1 MGRRLPWKRT
11 EVPRVVKSATP
22 KSSPKPASPIKRAP
36 PPSTRP
42 ERAQERASAQLSER
56 GNRLRSPSTSPP
68 PEPPQQEFM
77 IAGPFNDD
85 RYRMVDDELLGVA
98 QRFTVHL
105 HRAEYQRLKAQAKTQ
120 NAATIREIERPTVG
134 TPTRVTKQRSEAL
147 KRASRQRSLLG
158 NDHGRDLPWMGTSL
172 QGLMEAPRREAKVIR
187 SLPQA
192 ASGTRAAAGFSSQ
205 LSSSPIRGDRP
216 VGDSPPER
224 RERPAPRDSRGI
236 GVRATPQ
243 GTGNVKSKRAAST
256 NKSSS
261 PTVGASASVGTP
273 SRRPPS
279 TVRSSFSTP
288 QAPKDI
294 GQEEDNGEEDEDDD
308 DDIFG
313 LNKRRIRREKSREN
327 IRRSTEKP
335 VRKPSPDA
343 IPSFL

>member
-1 MGRRLPWKRT
+1 
-11 EVPRVVKSATP
+11 
-22 KSSPKPASPIKRAP
+22 
-36 PPSTRP
+36 
-42 ERAQERASAQLSER
+42 
-56 GNRLRSPSTSPP
+56 
-68 PEPPQQEFM
+68 
-77 IAGPFNDD
+77 
-85 RYRMVDDELLGVA
+85 MVDDELLGVA

-105 HRAEYQRLKAQAKTQ
+105 HRAEYQRLKTQAKTQ

-134 TPTRVTKQRSEAL
+134 TPTKVSKQRSEAL

-172 QGLMEAPRREAKVIR
+172 QGLMEAPRRDARVIR

-205 LSSSPIRGDRP
+205 LSSSPNRENRP
-216 VGDSPPER
+216 AGDSPLQR
-224 RERPAPRDSRGI
+224 REASALRDSRGI
-236 GVRATPQ
+236 GARATPQ
-243 GTGNVKSKRAAST
+243 GTGSVKSKRVANT

-261 PTVGASASVGTP
+261 PSMGSSASVGTP
-273 SRRPPS
+273 SRRPLS
-279 TVRSSFSTP
+279 TVRPSFSTP
-288 QAPKDI
+288 QATKDI
-294 GQEEDNGEEDEDDD
+294 RQDEVTEHDEDDD

-335 VRKPSPDA
+335 MRKPSPNA

>member
-11 EVPRVVKSATP
+11 EVPSVVKSATP

-36 PPSTRP
+36 PPSTRS
-42 ERAQERASAQLSER
+42 ERAQERALVQLSEP

-68 PEPPQQEFM
+68 PEPPQEEFM

-105 HRAEYQRLKAQAKTQ
+105 HRAEYQRLKTQAKTQ

-134 TPTRVTKQRSEAL
+134 TPTKVSKQRSEAL

-172 QGLMEAPRREAKVIR
+172 QGLMEAPRRDARVIR

-205 LSSSPIRGDRP
+205 LSSSPNRENRP
-216 VGDSPPER
+216 AGDSPLQR
-224 RERPAPRDSRGI
+224 REASALRDSRGI
-236 GVRATPQ
+236 GARATPQ
-243 GTGNVKSKRAAST
+243 GTGSVKSKRVANT

-261 PTVGASASVGTP
+261 PSMGSSASVGTP
-273 SRRPPS
+273 SRRPLS
-279 TVRSSFSTP
+279 TVRPSFSTP
-288 QAPKDI
+288 QATKDI
-294 GQEEDNGEEDEDDD
+294 RQDEVTEHDEDDD

-313 LNKRRIRREKSREN
+313 LNKRRMRREKSREN

-335 VRKPSPDA
+335 MRKPSPNA

>member
-11 EVPRVVKSATP
+11 EVPSVVKSATP

-42 ERAQERASAQLSER
+42 ERAQERASVQLSEH
-56 GNRLRSPSTSPP
+56 GDRLRSPSTSPP
-68 PEPPQQEFM
+68 PEPPQEEFM

-147 KRASRQRSLLG
+147 KRVSRQRSLLG

-172 QGLMEAPRREAKVIR
+172 QGLMEAPRREAKAIR

-205 LSSSPIRGDRP
+205 LSSSPIRGNRSA
-216 VGDSPPER
+216 GDSPPEKQKGSAR
-224 RERPAPRDSRGI
+224 RDSRGTS
-236 GVRATPQ
+236 VRATPR
-243 GTGNVKSKRAAST
+243 GTGNVGSKQAVSA

-261 PTVGASASVGTP
+261 PIVSTSAAVSTP
-273 SRRPPS
+273 SRRPLS
-279 TVRSSFSTP
+279 TVRTSYSTP
-288 QAPKDI
+288 QATKSLVPD
-294 GQEEDNGEEDEDDD
+294 EDNEDEDDDD

-335 VRKPSPDA
+335 ARKPSPDA